1 MAPCN
6 DLGRQGWR
14 HGAVWGAR
22 GGAIQRFGAPGV
34 APYKSMQLHTPS
46 ARRELLEG
54 RWVLPKG
61 LQICMTLL
69 IVMPMLCCVYKLHV
83 QTQWNSHVAI
93 LDSVPNENAHRSP
106 QCMHKL
112 LMAYNMCGRYKY
124 ASSTTCCQYVQC
136 RWCGGFVDWSFCL
149 ATLIRKAESNDIRP
163 CG

>member
-124 ASSTTCCQYVQC
+124 ASYIVPLLPPN
-136 RWCGGFVDWSFCL
+136 RFYGIVILVNILYDVGKLLKCL
-149 ATLIRKAESNDIRP
+149 YI
-163 CG
+163 